1 MKGISRACAG
11 AIASVGLAL
20 AGCGGGGGN
29 GNAVPPP
36 PPANFNMQTGI
47 ANMVAHGLTANVSLS
62 GSVNVNGTSTP
73 FTGSGTYT
81 RSAAVNGTFNGAV
94 ALAQTQTISGTV
106 TAAGQSSPYS
116 ASVTDYYATGNSAFL
131 GEVAA
136 NEYDVAQ
143 APFQYPGMIV
153 GGSAG
158 TLGTVSRY
166 TDNTMSVSL
175 GTVQVSYTVQAPVDP
190 GSPIGITLTDKIYD
204 AQNALLETDVTN
216 FTMTSSNVI
225 SFVSASAQRQ
235 SGTITVTAQ

>member
-1 MKGISRACAG
+1 MKGISGACAG
-11 AIASVGLAL
+11 AIVSVGLVL
-20 AGCGGGGGN
+20 AACGGGGGN
-29 GNAVPPP
+29 GSAVPPS
-36 PPANFNMQTGI
+36 ATYNMQAGI

-94 ALAQTQTISGTV
+94 ALAQTQAISGTV

-116 ASVTDYYATGNSAFL
+116 ASVTDYYATGNGAFL

-143 APFQYPGMIV
+143 APFQYPGMVV

-166 TDNTMSVSL
+166 TDNTMSVSR
-175 GTVQVSYTVQAPVDP
+175 GTAQVSYTVQAPVDP

-216 FTMTSSNVI
+216 FTVTSSNVI